1 MNSVHA
7 YKIMACGH
15 PLLFKP
21 LKLWLCSGTIYLW
34 MFWPSF
40 NSAITNYGDPQHR
53 CAMNTYYSLAACT
66 VATFAFSALVNP
78 EGKLDM
84 VSIPFWSSLI
94 LHYKLQ
100 NYKFSH
106 KLLSFSG
113 AHSECCTG
121 WWRCCGNS
129 WGDDAD
135 CIWLYDCGIPS
146 WNYFSPGIQIP
157 HG

>member
-1 MNSVHA
+1 
-7 YKIMACGH
+7 MACGH

-21 LKLWLCSGTIYLW
+21 LKLGFCSGTIYLW

-53 CAMNTYYSLAACT
+53 TAMNTYYSLAACT

-100 NYKFSH
+100 DYKLSH

-113 AHSECCTG
+113 AHSECRTG
-121 WWRCCGNS
+121 WWCCCGNS

-146 WNYFSPGIQIP
+146 WNHFSPGIQIP
-157 HG
+157 HS